1 MSLVKSKLNKIEAL
15 IAKALISNFN
25 SNFSHNEIVLINNVL
40 KEYVEMK
47 QEVKNLKTWT
57 VHQRFLCIYKT
68 MLSYCLKCRKNT
80 ESKNLKKQE

>member
-15 IAKALISNFN
+15 ISKALISNFN

-47 QEVKNLKTWT
+47 QEVKILKT
-57 VHQRFLCIYKT
+57 
-68 MLSYCLKCRKNT
+68 
-80 ESKNLKKQE
+80 

>member
-47 QEVKNLKTWT
+47 QEVKNLKTK
-57 VHQRFLCIYKT
+57 FKF
-68 MLSYCLKCRKNT
+68 
-80 ESKNLKKQE
+80 KNLNSSSEILVYL

>member
-15 IAKALISNFN
+15 IAKALISNFI

-47 QEVKNLKTWT
+47 QEVKNLKT
-57 VHQRFLCIYKT
+57 
-68 MLSYCLKCRKNT
+68 
-80 ESKNLKKQE
+80 

>member
-15 IAKALISNFN
+15 IAKALISNFI

-57 VHQRFLCIYKT
+57 VHQRF
-68 MLSYCLKCRKNT
+68 
-80 ESKNLKKQE
+80 